1 MDAKVTLS
9 FDEDVISRAK
19 ELCDD
24 LGISLSRFTEI
35 IYRKALEH
43 GGSFSLEDIPVSEWV
58 SSVAEDQATYI
69 TKKKSDKQ
77 LRDEFFE
84 SRK

>member
-9 FDEDVISRAK
+9 FDEEVINKAK
-19 ELCDD
+19 LLCDD

-43 GGSFSLEDIPVSEWV
+43 GSSLSLEDIPVSEWV
-58 SSVAEDQATYI
+58 ASVAEDQATYI
-69 TKKKSDKQ
+69 TKKKSGKQ